1 MAVQRRQPPG
11 AARLRLCCCPG
22 RPSRNRARRE
32 RRTLELLVDSPFNHQ
47 VGPWFRDRMR
57 EAAALADRAG

>member
-11 AARLRLCCCPG
+11 ARPPAPVLLPGEALRK
-22 RPSRNRARRE
+22 RARRE

-47 VGPWFRDRMR
+47 VGPWFRDWVR
-57 EAAALADRAG
+57 EAATLAGRAG